1 MNDAA
6 ARNAR
11 AGQHAVA
18 MVTLATQLDPA
29 KSTAHETIVHATE
42 MGALIAE
49 ATRDVGTA
57 QVIGALIGL
66 TATVVRTTPGADQA
80 MHDAARRIAAMAA
93 RST

>member
-1 MNDAA
+1 MEDVA

-18 MVTLATQLDPA
+18 LVTLATSLDATKATP
-29 KSTAHETIVHATE
+29 HETIVHATQL
-42 MGALIAE
+42 GGLIAE

-66 TATVVRTTPGADQA
+66 TAAVVRTTPGADVA

-93 RST
+93 RTT